1 MTNRH
6 SGLYYYHSI
15 MKNDF
20 SLCKKAAFAV
30 LTLFVLGVMGWT
42 RLYAQSYFP
51 IGDFYYQINDDGVS
65 ATLIGHIDG
74 AGASGEISIPA
85 TINYN
90 GNDYAVTRIGKNAFI
105 SCGGL
110 TGHLTIPNSVTYIGD
125 NAFLACSGLTTLDLG
140 KSVDTI
146 GPAAFYGCKGLTGSL
161 TIPNSVK
168 AISLGAFY
176 GCSGFTDTLTIGN
189 SLTCIESG
197 AFYKCSGFSTLTI
210 GSSVKTIG
218 TSAFWGCTGFSGSL
232 TIPNSVT
239 AIKPNAFRNCS
250 GFTGTLTLGN
260 ALDSIGGEA
269 FCHCSG
275 FTEVISLATVPPV
288 FSFEDVFEGF
298 SCTTLTVP
306 CGCIAAYQNSDWNE
320 YFATIIDD
328 CNKVSELDEK
338 MAIVYPNPTYGTL
351 NIEAENMENISIYN
365 VLGEK
370 LFETSTS
377 GNRFEYDFSPHEVG
391 IYLVRIQTEKGIVTK
406 RVMVQN
412 Q

>member
-1 MTNRH
+1 
-6 SGLYYYHSI
+6 
-15 MKNDF
+15 MKSD
-20 SLCKKAAFAV
+20 SSCKKAGCAV
-30 LTLFVLGVMGWT
+30 LSVLFLGIMGT
-42 RLYAQSYFP
+42 THLNAQEVFP
-51 IGDFYYQINDDGVS
+51 VGSFYYQINGDGVS
-65 ATLIGHIDG
+65 VTIMSHIDG
-74 AGASGEISIPA
+74 PSATGEISIP
-85 TINYN
+85 TSISYN
-90 GNDYAVTRIGKNAFI
+90 GNNYAVTRIGKNAFI

-110 TGHLTIPNSVTYIGD
+110 TGHLTIPNSVTYIGE

-146 GPAAFYGCKGLTGSL
+146 GPAAFYGCKSFTGSL

-168 AISLGAFY
+168 AISLAAFY

-218 TSAFWGCTGFSGSL
+218 TSAFWGCTGLSGSL

-239 AIKPNAFRNCS
+239 NIKPNAFRNC

-269 FCHCSG
+269 FYHCSG

-306 CGCIAAYQNSDWNE
+306 CGCISAYENSEWYE

-328 CNKVSELDEK
+328 CNKVAELDEK
-338 MAIVYPNPTYGTL
+338 MAVVYPNPTHGTL
-351 NIEAENMENISIYN
+351 NIEAENMEGISIYN
-365 VLGEK
+365 MLGEK

-377 GNRFEYDFSPHEVG
+377 GNCFEYDFSPHEVG